1 MFIFEFDKKLS
12 DMEERLSAKIDNL
25 GSEYQSIIVEKD
37 KEIASY
43 KDIISHYEEAYY
55 LLRKITENQE
65 KVAYYN
71 NDLLASLKII
81 VERIEKNVR

>member
-1 MFIFEFDKKLS
+1 MSVFIGDKKLS
-12 DMEERLSAKIDNL
+12 AMEERLSAKIDRISN
-25 GSEYQSIIVEKD
+25 EYQSIIKEKD
-37 KEIASY
+37 EEIASY
-43 KDIISHYEEAYY
+43 KDIISHYEEAYS

-71 NDLLASLKII
+71 NDLLASLKTV